1 MSGLRNVAFLS
12 LICFFAGAIIFAAG
26 TDLQRRLA
34 KPTPDE
40 IVAARDLIDQL
51 RAEVLAH
58 EHPTVVHP
66 ARMPARKAGSY
77 LSEGDKSHLQ
87 SFFGKLF
94 KSGPQQPQVSPEDE
108 SSHVPTEKVAPGAA
122 ELPQESDP
130 QEMQDL
136 ENPAPETQQE

>member
-1 MSGLRNVAFLS
+1 MPGLRNVAFLS

-34 KPTPDE
+34 KPTPE
-40 IVAARDLIDQL
+40 ETAAARDLISQL

-94 KSGPQQPQVSPEDE
+94 KSAPQETQASPEDDP
-108 SSHVPTEKVAPGAA
+108 SHVPTEKVAPEASLPEEAA
-122 ELPQESDP
+122 PE
-130 QEMQDL
+130 EMHDL
-136 ENPAPETQQE
+136 ENPGPESPQE